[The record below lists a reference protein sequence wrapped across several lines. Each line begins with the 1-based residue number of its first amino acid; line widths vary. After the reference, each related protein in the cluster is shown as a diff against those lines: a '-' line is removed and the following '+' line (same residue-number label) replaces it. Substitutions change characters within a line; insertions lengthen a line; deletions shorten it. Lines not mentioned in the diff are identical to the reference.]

1 MQRTFLSSCLLA
13 ISLPLIAANDVPADP
28 QLTMNTTGKTL
39 IKQVLSNRFN
49 TSFVIVSSKGTVIVA
64 DPAFMPQGTRA
75 DLVAATHP
83 HFDHYDDAF
92 WRSPETRDAVKFNM
106 KPVPERQV
114 KDVKVTGIASTHR
127 GNVIDAEV
135 PDNVIYL
142 YEVDGLRIV
151 HMGDIGQ
158 DALTPEQLVQLGK
171 VDVAVMQF
179 NNGFSRYSVENG
191 KGFKVMEQ
199 LKPQVVIS
207 THSNAAADSK
217 MTELMGARRNL
228 PGGILA
234 ISKEELA
241 SAGRFFLDLRA
252 K

>member
-1 MQRTFLSSCLLA
+1 MKRTILSVLMSA
-13 ISLPLIAANDVPADP
+13 VPLSAIAANDVPADP
-28 QLTMNTTGKTL
+28 QLAVNTTGKTV
-39 IKQVLSNRFN
+39 IKQVQTNRFN
-49 TSFVIVSSKGTVIVA
+49 TSYVIVSSKGTVIVA
-64 DPAFMPQGTRA
+64 DPAFMPQGTPA

-92 WRSPETRDAVKFNM
+92 WRSPETKSAVKFNM
-106 KPVPERQV
+106 KPVQERQV

-127 GNVIDAEV
+127 GDVIDKEV

-142 YEVDGLRIV
+142 FEVDGLRIA

-158 DALTPEQLVQLGK
+158 EALTSEQLAQLGK
-171 VDVAVMQF
+171 VDVAIMQF
-179 NNGFSRYSVENG
+179 HNGFSRYSAENG
-191 KGFKVMEQ
+191 KGFKLMEQ
-199 LKPQVVIS
+199 LKPQVVIA

-217 MTELMGARRNL
+217 MTELLGARRNI
-228 PGGILA
+228 PGGVFGIN
-234 ISKEELA
+234 KEELA

>member
-1 MQRTFLSSCLLA
+1 MQRTILSVLLFTA
-13 ISLPLIAANDVPADP
+13 SLSGIAANDVPADP
-28 QLTMNTTGKTL
+28 QLALNTTGKTL
-39 IKQVLSNRFN
+39 IKQVLTNRFN
-49 TSFVIVSSKGTVIVA
+49 TSFVIISSKGTVIVA
-64 DPAFMPQGTRA
+64 DPAFMPQGTPA

-92 WRSPETRDAVKFNM
+92 WRSPETKSAVKFNM
-106 KPVPERQV
+106 KPVQERQV
-114 KDVKVTGIASTHR
+114 KDVKVIGIASTHR
-127 GNVIDAEV
+127 GDVIDKEV

-142 YEVDGLRIV
+142 YEVDGLRIA

-158 DALTPEQLVQLGK
+158 EALTAEQLAQLGK
-171 VDVAVMQF
+171 VDVAIMQF

-191 KGFKVMEQ
+191 KGFKLMEQ

-217 MTELMGARRNL
+217 MVELMGARRNI
-228 PGGILA
+228 PGGVLA
-234 ISKEELA
+234 ISKDELA
-241 SAGRFFLDLRA
+241 STGRFFLDLRA